1 MKTWQLARQELAYLI
16 VAVQFLTRLPVPRLR
31 SFQPAWLDASV
42 AYFPLAG
49 GIVGLICAFV
59 WILAGGFW
67 PGPIAATLG
76 VAAGIAAT
84 GAFHEDGLADTADG
98 LGGGQTR
105 EQRLEI
111 MKDSRIGT
119 YGAVTLLLTIFLKI
133 ASLAALA
140 PVVGAIAL
148 LAAHMGARMVPI
160 VASRVLPYVGD
171 RGGAKVAPVLP
182 TRRRLWCA
190 VITGLLPFA
199 VLLPLVPALLTLGF
213 ASLCSWWLLRRAARL
228 IGGQTGDVLGAAEQ
242 VFEVAVLMAIVGFV
256 Q

>member
-1 MKTWQLARQELAYLI
+1 MTLAHRLRQELAFAI
-16 VAVQFLTRLPVPRLR
+16 VAVQFLTRLPVPALR
-31 SFQPAWLDASV
+31 SFTPQWLDASV

-49 GIVGLICAFV
+49 AFVGLVSALV

-67 PGPIAATLG
+67 PGPIAATLAT
-76 VAAGIAAT
+76 AAGIAVT

-105 EQRLEI
+105 AQRLEI

-119 YGAVTLLLTIFLKI
+119 YGTVALVTTIFLKI
-133 ASLAALA
+133 ACLAALS

-148 LAAHMGARMVPI
+148 MAAHMGARVVPVI
-160 VASRVLPYVGD
+160 ASRVLPYAGELN
-171 RGGAKVAPVLP
+171 GAKVAPVMP
-182 TRRRLWCA
+182 TRKRMWCA
-190 VITGLLPFA
+190 VLIGLAPFV
-199 VLLPLVPALLTLGF
+199 VLLPVVPALAAIIFGALM
-213 ASLCSWWLLRRAARL
+213 SSWLLRGAAKS

-242 VFEVAVLMAIVGFV
+242 VFEVCVLLAIVGFV